1 MRIPAATT
9 YAVRALVELASAPE
23 GALPLPAIA
32 ERQQISYRFLEHI
45 FRDLRAAG
53 LVASQRGGHGHG
65 GYRLSVEPD
74 RLTLADVVAATTGTR
89 RRAQTGVGVATDEAQ
104 ANAGSAE
111 LDVVWAALHTRV
123 WDFLADVSIGDLV
136 ARRSAPPSG

>member
-9 YAVRALVELASAPE
+9 YAVRALVELARAPE
-23 GALPLPAIA
+23 GALPLPTIA
-32 ERQQISYRFLEHI
+32 QRQQISYRFLEHI

-53 LVASQRGGHGHG
+53 LVVSQRGGHGHG

-74 RLTLADVVAATTGTR
+74 RLTLAAVVSATTRTAGE
-89 RRAQTGVGVATDEAQ
+89 ASTGVAGTEPPEA
-104 ANAGSAE
+104 ADTGEVDA
-111 LDVVWAALHTRV
+111 VWAALHTRV

-136 ARRSAPPSG
+136 ARRLPGR